1 MKKVITIMMLSLVL
15 LVTNFSEVKAAEL
28 FDVIYQEVSYYNG
41 NEKESSWIA
50 SAILYASGEYQVDPI
65 FITAVME
72 AESGFNFQSTST
84 AGAIGLMQLM
94 PETAKM
100 IGANPYNPLE
110 NILGGTL
117 YLRNQLNQFSGYGQ
131 YAVTNAVAA
140 YNAGAQAVINAGVVP
155 NYSET
160 RRYVIN
166 VANNYNRLI
175 KMVKDYEK

>member
-1 MKKVITIMMLSLVL
+1 MD
-15 LVTNFSEVKAAEL
+15 NSEVKAAEL

-65 FITAVME
+65 LITAVMD

-84 AGAIGLMQLM
+84 AVAIGLMHLM

-100 IGANPYNPLE
+100 IGVNPYNPLE
-110 NILGGTL
+110 NILGGTI
-117 YLRNQLNQFSGYGQ
+117 YLKNQLKQFSVYGQ

-140 YNAGAQAVINAGVVP
+140 YNAGAQVVINAGGVP
-155 NYSET
+155 NYFET
-160 RRYVIN
+160 RQYVVN
-166 VANNYNRLI
+166 VYNNYNKI
-175 KMVKDYEK
+175 VQMMMN